1 MNARKHRVLLT
12 AQRLFIEKG
21 FAATSVQD
29 ILDEAHI
36 SKGTFYN
43 YFSSKNECLMAIL
56 IHAYEVA
63 TARRHELMIGKN
75 RSDKDVFIK
84 QIAIRL
90 EVNREYQLVPLFEI
104 IFHSK
109 DPELRDFIQKHH
121 LTELSWLSHRLVDIY
136 GEESAPYS
144 LDCAIMI
151 VGMLKHFINMWVTGL
166 KEELDTHKLIRFI
179 MRRTDVVMENMIQ
192 VDDQLLGDRLFLPR
206 REDLTEDTLTK
217 ERILERLSNFA
228 NSLDDDHKRKQ
239 YIEFLM
245 EEIKSGHPR
254 EFLLETVLRAF
265 GETFTGTH
273 MELEAKEM
281 VYVIYN
287 YLKKSASSLPMD
299 NIGGKTR

>member
-12 AQRLFIEKG
+12 AKRLFIEKG

-29 ILDEAHI
+29 ILDESHI

-63 TARRHELMIGKN
+63 TARRHELMIGKDPT
-75 RSDKDVFIK
+75 DKDVFIK

-90 EVNREYQLVPLFEI
+90 EVNQEYQLVPLFEI

-109 DPELRDFIQKHH
+109 DPELRDFVQKRH
-121 LTELSWLSHRLVDIY
+121 LTELSWLTNRLVDIY
-136 GEESAPYS
+136 GKKAQPYA

-151 VGMLKHFINMWVTGL
+151 VGMLKHFINVWVSGL

-179 MRRTDVVMENMIQ
+179 MRRTDAIMANMIHL
-192 VDDQLLGDRLFLPR
+192 DDKLLGDRILLPSG
-206 REDLTEDTLTK
+206 ESLTEETFTK
-217 ERILERLSNFA
+217 EQLLDRLSNFS
-228 NSLDDDHKRKQ
+228 NSLGDDHKSKQ

-245 EEIKSGHPR
+245 EEIQSGQPR
-254 EFLLETVLRAF
+254 VFLLETVLRAF
-265 GETFTGTH
+265 GEIFTGTRD
-273 MELEAKEM
+273 ELEAKELAN
-281 VYVIYN
+281 VLYN
-287 YLKKSASSLPMD
+287 YLKKAQ
-299 NIGGKTR
+299 

>member
-29 ILDEAHI
+29 ILDESGI

-63 TARRHELMIGKN
+63 TARRHELMIGKD
-75 RSDKDVFIK
+75 RSDKDVFIQ
-84 QIAIRL
+84 QIAIRF

-109 DPELRDFIQKHH
+109 DPELRNFIQKHH
-121 LTELSWLSHRLVDIY
+121 LTELSWLSQRLVDIY
-136 GEESAPYS
+136 GQESAPYS

-151 VGMLKHFINMWVTGL
+151 VGMLQHFINMWVTGL

-179 MRRTDVVMENMIQ
+179 MRRTDAIMDNMIHA
-192 VDDQLLGDRLFLPR
+192 DDQLLGERLFLPR
-206 REDLTEDTLTK
+206 RKNLTEDTLTK

-228 NSLDDDHKRKQ
+228 KSLGNNHKSKQ

-245 EEIKSGHPR
+245 EEINSGHPR
-254 EFLLETVLRAF
+254 EFLLETILRALR
-265 GETFTGTH
+265 ETFTGTP

-281 VYVIYN
+281 AYIIYN
-287 YLKKSASSLPMD
+287 YASSLPSD

>member
-12 AQRLFIEKG
+12 AKRLFIEKG

-29 ILDEAHI
+29 ILDESHI

-63 TARRHELMIGKN
+63 TARRHELMIGKDPT
-75 RSDKDVFIK
+75 DKDVFIK

-90 EVNREYQLVPLFEI
+90 EVNQEYQLVPLFEI

-109 DPELRDFIQKHH
+109 DPELRDFVQKRH
-121 LTELSWLSHRLVDIY
+121 LTELSWLTNRLVDIY
-136 GEESAPYS
+136 GKKAQPYA

-151 VGMLKHFINMWVTGL
+151 VGMLKHFINVWVSGL

-179 MRRTDVVMENMIQ
+179 MRRTDAIMANMIHL
-192 VDDQLLGDRLFLPR
+192 DDKLLGDRILLPSG
-206 REDLTEDTLTK
+206 ESLTEETFTK
-217 ERILERLSNFA
+217 EQILDRLSNFS
-228 NSLDDDHKRKQ
+228 NSLGDDHKSKQ

-245 EEIKSGHPR
+245 EEIQSGQPR
-254 EFLLETVLRAF
+254 VFLLETVLRAF
-265 GETFTGTH
+265 GEIFTGTRD
-273 MELEAKEM
+273 ELEAKELAN
-281 VYVIYN
+281 VLYN
-287 YLKKSASSLPMD
+287 YLKKAQ
-299 NIGGKTR
+299 